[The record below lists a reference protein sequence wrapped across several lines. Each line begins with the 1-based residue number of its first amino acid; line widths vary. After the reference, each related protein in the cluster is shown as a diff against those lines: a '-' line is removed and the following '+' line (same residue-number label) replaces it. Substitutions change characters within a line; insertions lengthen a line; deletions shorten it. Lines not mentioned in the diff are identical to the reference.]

1 MIDMQAELPE
11 LFYWL
16 ALSRIKNVGTVTISR
31 LIQKYHSAQAIF
43 TRSSYQELQNLGL
56 KDEVCHRIIT
66 AHDSMPLRK
75 AVDADLNW
83 LSGPDRH
90 YLTINDKQYPQL
102 LREIADPPPGL
113 FIQGNPDI
121 LSRPQLAIVG
131 SRKATRL
138 GLEAA
143 KSFAG
148 QLSHAGLI
156 ITSGLALGIDAASH
170 RGALEASGRTIA
182 VLGSGLQRL
191 YPARHRGLAE
201 QIVNAGGT
209 LISEFPLHA
218 TALPHHFP
226 RRNRIISGLSLG
238 TFVVEAQIKSGS
250 LITARMALE
259 QCREVYAMPGS
270 IYNLQTSGC
279 HWLIKQGAK
288 LVEHLDDILEEISF
302 VTDFPDTT
310 ALADRKEL
318 GVELSRLEHQVIMHL
333 EIEPTAIDH
342 LSEKSSLSVAIV
354 TSTLVGLEL
363 KGLVRGERLGYA
375 LIPAQLRN

>member
-1 MIDMQAELPE
+1 MHAELPE

-16 ALSRIKNVGTVTISR
+16 ALSRIKNVGTITISR

-43 TRSSYQELQNLGL
+43 TRSSYSELKNLGL
-56 KDEVCHRIIT
+56 HDDVCHRII
-66 AHDSMPLRK
+66 AAPGSVGLRK
-75 AVDADLNW
+75 AVDADLYW

-90 YLTINDKQYPQL
+90 YLTINDTQYPQL

-113 FIQGNPDI
+113 FIQGNPGI
-121 LSRPQLAIVG
+121 LSVPQLAIVG

-138 GLEAA
+138 GLESAKNFAA
-143 KSFAG
+143 
-148 QLSHAGLI
+148 QLSHAGLV
-156 ITSGLALGIDAASH
+156 ITSGLALGIDAESH

-182 VLGSGLQRL
+182 VLGSGLQRV
-191 YPARHRGLAE
+191 YPARHRRLAE
-201 QIVNAGGT
+201 QIVSAGGA

-238 TFVVEAQIKSGS
+238 TFVVEAEIKSGS

-270 IYNLQTSGC
+270 IYNRQTSGC

-288 LVEHLDDILEEISF
+288 LVENLDDILEEINF
-302 VTDFPDTT
+302 VADDPDKPAIT
-310 ALADRKEL
+310 DRKEL
-318 GVELSRLEHQVIMHL
+318 NAEVSRLEHQILVLL
-333 EIEPTAIDH
+333 ELEPTAIDH
-342 LSEKSSLSVAIV
+342 LVEKSKLPVAIV

-363 KGLVRGERLGYA
+363 KGIARADRLGYA